1 MAKLIMDVG
10 HAPFG
15 HENAY
20 AGFFVIMGWVSI
32 GNQGFVLLRGEGV
45 HAARKGQGDT
55 MKEIGLPQTEKLV
68 NDIIGEGARVIAEKE
83 ALQARNMGPDL
94 LIKGVEMMSSA
105 EMDSFVLENGERVL
119 TL

>member
-45 HAARKGQGDT
+45 YAARKGQGDT

-68 NDIIGEGARVIAEKE
+68 KDIIGEGARVIADKE
-83 ALQARNMGPDL
+83 SLRARNMNADM
-94 LIKGVEMMSSA
+94 LIEGVEIMSSA
-105 EMDSFVLENGERVL
+105 ELDAMMLEHGERVL

>member
-20 AGFFVIMGWVSI
+20 AGFFVTMGWVSI

-55 MKEIGLPQTEKLV
+55 MMEIGLPQTEKLV

-83 ALQARNMGPDL
+83 ALRARNITPEM
-94 LIKGVEMMSSA
+94 LIQGVEIMSSS
-105 EMDSFVLENGERVL
+105 ELDVVVLEHGERVL